1 MKKIIV
7 LILVIMILSFSLLS
21 GQDEIIKEVRQL
33 YNQKNFAEALKVIEK
48 GLAELKDNSQLI
60 KWKFYTLMKL
70 KRYDDAL
77 AHIEKNVTDPSEL
90 AGAKFLIFKQQ
101 GKYEQALEMALEKEK
116 NSKRKSPW
124 GCFDLIE
131 LYIKLNKTE
140 KALDWLDEAI
150 NRGFISFMFLFQD
163 DFAPIQNE
171 DRFKKAVATIKAKIG
186 IDQMAKD
193 FSVTLLN
200 GETFTLSGQKGKVV
214 LIDFWAT
221 WCGPCMR
228 ALPHINEIGRDY
240 GHDGDLFI
248 IAGNTWERSVGE
260 ERLAAVAAKWTE
272 LGMTIPY
279 YLDAERGADGPH
291 AVDEFGVTGIPST
304 FLLGPGGK
312 LLFRKTGMGGEADVL
327 DLRQKIDYALSLIPE
342 S

>member
-7 LILVIMILSFSLLS
+7 LILVIMILSFGLLS

-33 YNQKNFAEALKVIEK
+33 YKQKNFAEALKVIEK
-48 GLAELKDNSQLI
+48 GLADLKDNSQLI
-60 KWKFYTLMKL
+60 KWKFYILMKL

-200 GETFTLSGQKGKVV
+200 GETFALSGQKGKVV

-221 WCGPCMR
+221 WCGPCR
-228 ALPHINEIGRDY
+228 TEIPTLKKYYSELNSKG
-240 GHDGDLFI
+240 FEI
-248 IAGNTWERSVGE
+248 IGISLDSERE
-260 ERLAAVAAKWTE
+260 K
-272 LGMTIPY
+272 
-279 YLDAERGADGPH
+279 LDAYIEKEKLGWKISFSGKAWKNET
-291 AVDEFGVTGIPST
+291 AQLYGVNSIPSYWLIDKKGVLRY
-304 FLLGPGGK
+304 FGLRKDKLKKAVEALLA
-312 LLFRKTGMGGEADVL
+312 E
-327 DLRQKIDYALSLIPE
+327 
-342 S
+342 